1 MSSLYLL
8 AHSGRDNVHTQ
19 IHPLFSFQQLT
30 LSCCVCTHFSQIP
43 TSSLKPEQLKKHT
56 PEGGEPP
63 MYIDDDFENIRD
75 YYSIGALLLMPFS

>member
-1 MSSLYLL
+1 
-8 AHSGRDNVHTQ
+8 
-19 IHPLFSFQQLT
+19 
-30 LSCCVCTHFSQIP
+30 VCTHFSQIP